1 MSRAD
6 TQEHP
11 LMPSFE
17 KSPRNNIGPNFLV
30 TVAFM
35 PPVALLAPP
44 AQKDLVA
51 IKHSFYDLS
60 DPSFLPH
67 RLMSYL
73 SLMERGLDM
82 RPLRISHASSSLLP
96 TCAGITTLTLLE
108 DSVHIESIGCTSLIV
123 AAAFHIC
130 T

>member
-1 MSRAD
+1 
-6 TQEHP
+6 
-11 LMPSFE
+11 MPSFE
-17 KSPRNNIGPNFLV
+17 KSPRNNMGPNFLV
-30 TVAFM
+30 TMAFM
-35 PPVALLAPP
+35 PPVALPAPP

-60 DPSFLPH
+60 DPSFLLY
-67 RLMSYL
+67 RLKSYL

-82 RPLRISHASSSLLP
+82 RPLRISQASSSLLP

-108 DSVHIESIGCTSLIV
+108 DPVHVESIGCTSFIV